1 MPSSSSAVAATAA
14 ASFFHRRDPEQV
26 TQAKSDR
33 SALVVGSIVGAII
46 GTVLLWYAVT
56 YIYGTIRY
64 KVWIPWKVRR
74 AEKRDRVRRSTG
86 TSVEIGEATPAYE
99 RQRRENLRRELNR
112 AKAWSWRT
120 MMSGSEDIYP

>member
-1 MPSSSSAVAATAA
+1 MPSSSSAVASTAA
-14 ASFFHRRDPEQV
+14 ASFFYRRDPEQI

-33 SALVVGSIVGAII
+33 SGYIVGSIVGAII

-86 TSVEIGEATPAYE
+86 TNVEIGEATPAYE
-99 RQRRENLRRELNR
+99 RQRRENLRRESVR
-112 AKAWSWRT
+112 AKEWSWRT
-120 MMSGSEDIYP
+120 MMSGTEDTYP